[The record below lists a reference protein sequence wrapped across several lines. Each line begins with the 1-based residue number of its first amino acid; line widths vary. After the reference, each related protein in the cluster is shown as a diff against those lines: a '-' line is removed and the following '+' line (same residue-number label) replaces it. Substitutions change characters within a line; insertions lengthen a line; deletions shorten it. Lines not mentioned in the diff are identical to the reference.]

1 MKGLLTMNLSDK
13 NLITSFLK
21 YKVEQIQERTI
32 NNKKYNTF
40 WKIGTQKAKQLKDV
54 LTFKQWNL
62 CDDYVDIIRRQC
74 DLFCEEV
81 YIQGFKDAIRLMND
95 NQE

>member
-1 MKGLLTMNLSDK
+1 MNFFDD
-13 NLITSFLK
+13 NATISFVRR
-21 YKVEQIQERTI
+21 KVEQIQERTI
-32 NNKKYNTF
+32 NNKEYNKF
-40 WKIGTQKAKQLKDV
+40 WEIGTQKAKQLKDV

-62 CDDYVDIIRRQC
+62 CDDYVEIIRRQC

-81 YIQGFKDAIRLMND
+81 YIQGFKDALRLMND